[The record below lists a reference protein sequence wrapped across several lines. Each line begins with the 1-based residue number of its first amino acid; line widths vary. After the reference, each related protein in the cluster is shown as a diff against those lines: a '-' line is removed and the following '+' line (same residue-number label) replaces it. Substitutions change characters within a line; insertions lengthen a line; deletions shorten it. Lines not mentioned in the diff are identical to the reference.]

1 MTTIVLLIGLLV
13 GGEPFR
19 FEPRPET
26 VPLPEPR
33 DAESAGNAATDS
45 LLPVDI
51 DVQHAPA
58 DSRPICYVH
67 SVKKLCKPCE
77 DFAEWWLQNCDQF
90 ELNVI
95 PVEYES
101 FNALPQWVR
110 ERGVP
115 LAHYESERQATGWA
129 STTWN
134 EKTILATWKAA
145 NPGRGLTAGAMYVGS
160 PMLDQISKYLPN
172 GTRISIDL
180 PRPMNVSLDDK
191 TTLKYTRIAGT
202 LVTENG
208 KSAMKLD
215 RPLPEIAAWRG
226 VWKIGTTFGAQINEL
241 IFWDT
246 DPPSVGVGTN
256 RGLYR
261 FEMKEVSK

>member
-33 DAESAGNAATDS
+33 DAESAGNAAVDSIEPTDTEV
-45 LLPVDI
+45 P
-51 DVQHAPA
+51 HAPS
-58 DSRPICYVH
+58 DPRPICYVH

-77 DFAEWWLQNCDQF
+77 EFAEWWLQNCDQF

-115 LAHYESERQATGWA
+115 LAHYESEKQATGWA
-129 STTWN
+129 SATWN
-134 EKTILATWKAA
+134 ASTIVATWRAA
-145 NPGRGLTAGAMYVGS
+145 NPGRGLPAAPMAGAS
-160 PMLDQISKYLPN
+160 PFDQIAKFTGSSGSFTFRPN
-172 GTRISIDL
+172 SPISA
-180 PRPMNVSLDDK
+180 SLDDR
-191 TTLKYTRIAGT
+191 TSLRYPSIQGRYTVENGVVTLK
-202 LVTENG
+202 
-208 KSAMKLD
+208 LD
-215 RPLPEIAAWRG
+215 PPLPTGEYR
-226 VWKIGTTFGAQINEL
+226 KFMRFGFQITGGAGPENVTPKSMDVR
-241 IFWDT
+241 ID
-246 DPPSVGVGTN
+246 TN
-256 RGLYR
+256 RGPQR
-261 FEMKEVSK
+261 VTIQMEPQK